1 MDYTIYLQFKE
12 DQKIINKKINNELN
26 NELKIKDL
34 FLDAF
39 DNKYI
44 NKNNL
49 DNFYFIKDNILV
61 NSNEKLINILDYD
74 KNNINNINNKNNSNI
89 IIIQCHIKIY
99 GGDVFSDII
108 DSILSVFNPIVDP
121 IVAIGN
127 FFYFLLKGIFWLL
140 KFIWWFIKFFVWIF
154 IDLLNPINFV
164 TDFFKSIML
173 ITITICKM
181 PLELIMASF
190 KICINIIGGWMQGFW
205 GWDMSSLTKADKNSP
220 YFKSFNRTAGQKI
233 YYTQQN
239 TVPFSI
245 ILGTI
250 LCPPMGVFMDM
261 GTTGWLNIIICCLLT
276 LLFYLPGLCYAL
288 LIIYS

>member
-12 DQKIINKKINNELN
+12 EHKIINKKINNELN
-26 NELKIKDL
+26 NELKIKNL

-61 NSNEKLINILDYD
+61 NSDERLINILDYH
-74 KNNINNINNKNNSNI
+74 KNNNNNHKNNNNNI

-99 GGDVFSDII
+99 GGDIFSDII
-108 DSILSVFNPIVDP
+108 DSILSVFDPIVKP

-127 FFYFLLKGIFWLL
+127 FFYFLIKIIFWLL
-140 KFIWWFIKFFVWIF
+140 KFLWWFVKFVVWIF
-154 IDLLNPINFV
+154 IDLLNPVNFV
-164 TDFFKSIML
+164 KDFFKTIMI
-173 ITITICKM
+173 ITVTICKI

>member
-1 MDYTIYLQFKE
+1 
-12 DQKIINKKINNELN
+12 
-26 NELKIKDL
+26 
-34 FLDAF
+34 
-39 DNKYI
+39 
-44 NKNNL
+44 
-49 DNFYFIKDNILV
+49 
-61 NSNEKLINILDYD
+61 
-74 KNNINNINNKNNSNI
+74 
-89 IIIQCHIKIY
+89 
-99 GGDVFSDII
+99 
-108 DSILSVFNPIVDP
+108 
-121 IVAIGN
+121 
-127 FFYFLLKGIFWLL
+127 
-140 KFIWWFIKFFVWIF
+140 
-154 IDLLNPINFV
+154 
-164 TDFFKSIML
+164 ML
-173 ITITICKM
+173 ITVTICKI
-181 PLELIMASF
+181 PFELIMASF

>member
-1 MDYTIYLQFKE
+1 MLNNINH
-12 DQKIINKKINNELN
+12 IINHSICINDKKYIIDIINVLNNKKIS
-26 NELKIKDL
+26 KIKDL
-34 FLDAF
+34 ISYLQINDNYLNIYKNYFILYNNRLISNEIELKTLFYDKKYKTNIFNIELIEKQKGGGFLD
-39 DNKYI
+39 I
-44 NKNNL
+44 
-49 DNFYFIKDNILV
+49 
-61 NSNEKLINILDYD
+61 
-74 KNNINNINNKNNSNI
+74 
-89 IIIQCHIKIY
+89 
-99 GGDVFSDII
+99 FSSII
-108 DSILSVFNPIVDP
+108 DIGKFFLKLGDFVVWFGKFILWFVQ
-121 IVAIGN
+121 
-127 FFYFLLKGIFWLL
+127 
-140 KFIWWFIKFFVWIF
+140 FIWWFFT
-154 IDLLNPINFV
+154 DLLNPINFV
-164 TDFFKSIML
+164 KDFFKSIML

>member
-12 DQKIINKKINNELN
+12 DHKIIHKKINKNIN
-26 NELKIKDL
+26 NTINNNIKIKDL

-44 NKNNL
+44 NENNL

-61 NSNEKLINILDYD
+61 NSNDKLINILNYD
-74 KNNINNINNKNNSNI
+74 HNYNKNINTTIV
-89 IIIQCHIKIY
+89 IQCHIKLY
-99 GGDVFSDII
+99 GGNVFKVILDG
-108 DSILSVFNPIVDP
+108 ILSVFDPIVKP

-127 FFYFLLKGIFWLL
+127 FFYYLLKVIFWLL
-140 KFIWWFIKFFVWIF
+140 KFLWWWVKFLWWVFT
-154 IDLLNPINFV
+154 DLLNPINLV
-164 TDFFKSIML
+164 TDFFDSIML
-173 ITITICKM
+173 ITITICKL

-205 GWDMSSLTKADKNSP
+205 GWDMSSLTKADKESP
-220 YFKSFNRTAGQKI
+220 YFQSFDRSVGQKI

-250 LCPPMGVFMDM
+250 LCPPMGVFMDL

>member
-12 DQKIINKKINNELN
+12 EHKIINKKINNELN
-26 NELKIKDL
+26 NELKIKNL

-61 NSNEKLINILDYD
+61 NSDERLINILDYH
-74 KNNINNINNKNNSNI
+74 KNNNI

-99 GGDVFSDII
+99 GGDIFSDII
-108 DSILSVFNPIVDP
+108 DSILSVFDPIVKP

-127 FFYFLLKGIFWLL
+127 FFYFLIKIIFWLL
-140 KFIWWFIKFFVWIF
+140 KFLWWFVKFVVWIF
-154 IDLLNPINFV
+154 IDLLNPVNFV
-164 TDFFKSIML
+164 KDFFKTIMI
-173 ITITICKM
+173 ITVTICKI

>member
-1 MDYTIYLQFKE
+1 ML
-12 DQKIINKKINNELN
+12 
-26 NELKIKDL
+26 
-34 FLDAF
+34 
-39 DNKYI
+39 
-44 NKNNL
+44 
-49 DNFYFIKDNILV
+49 
-61 NSNEKLINILDYD
+61 
-74 KNNINNINNKNNSNI
+74 NNINHNISHNISHKQNIRHKHHIICINGKNYI
-89 IIIQCHIKIY
+89 I
-99 GGDVFSDII
+99 DII
-108 DSILSVFNPIVDP
+108 DLIKNKNISTIKQLISYLQINDKYLGIFNNYFILYNNKLISNEIEIETLFDNTNPTNPINNIIELIEKQKGGGFFD
-121 IVAIGN
+121 IFTSIIDIGK
-127 FFYFLLKGIFWLL
+127 FFIKLGDFVIWFGKFILWFVQ
-140 KFIWWFIKFFVWIF
+140 FIWWFFVDF
-154 IDLLNPINFV
+154 LNPANFV
-164 TDFFKSIML
+164 NDFFKSIMV
-173 ITITICKM
+173 ITITICKL

-261 GTTGWLNIIICCLLT
+261 GTTGWLNIIICALLT